1 VSTLVVVDMQNV
13 FAEPDSPWFTPRL
26 PQILDPIDHLVAAY
40 APDVVFTRFLAPAEP
55 SGAWRAYYQRWS
67 FALQPPQSR
76 AYQLID
82 RYAAHAQSTVDA
94 TTFGKWG
101 AELAGRIGSGEMVLA
116 GVATECCVLATAVA
130 AADAGVHVRVVA
142 DACAG
147 ADDVSHEQ
155 ALGVLGLLAPLVDVV
170 DTAVILGYQTG
181 LVTID
186 PA

>member
-1 VSTLVVVDMQNV
+1 VVSTLVVIDMQNV
-13 FAEPDSPWFTPRL
+13 FADADSPWCAPRL
-26 PQILDPIDHLVAAY
+26 PEILDPIDRLVEAY

-55 SGAWRAYYQRWS
+55 AGAWRAYYEQWS
-67 FALQPPQSR
+67 FALQPPHAR

-82 RYAAHAQSTVDA
+82 RYAAHARSTVDA

-101 AELAGRIGSGEMVLA
+101 PELAGRVGSGEMVLA

-130 AADAGVHVRVVA
+130 AADAGVRVRVVA

-155 ALGVLGLLAPLVDVV
+155 ALGVLRLLTPLVEVV
-170 DTAVILGYQTG
+170 TLAEATS
-181 LVTID
+181 
-186 PA
+186 